1 MKHNITPCNYSVRDH
16 KSSWLGKA
24 HIISVIPAP
33 LVFFFSTVI
42 ALSIIFLIFFGSY
55 TRRIN
60 VIGEVITSPK
70 TITLFS
76 TTQGIVTEQYV
87 KPGDFVSRGTRLYKI
102 DSSKISDSGNVSI
115 KSRSSINRQIMLT
128 EQIIAKIEE
137 DKDQTLKNIQQQIDE
152 YLRVISTVEN
162 LLRDA
167 QEGLVIMEK
176 YANSYM
182 KYLHKGL
189 INKDQLANQ
198 KSLFYQQQGIYQNVY
213 SQKIQAQLQAE
224 KLKSDMITT
233 SVEFDNRIS
242 EYQYQRSELEIKLT
256 NIDLNEA
263 MLVTAPYDGLVESLS
278 VTPGQMIN
286 TGDSLAQLSPG
297 KDRLYYLVF
306 WLPNN
311 SIPYVKIG
319 DRVNIRYDAFPY
331 EKFGQF
337 GGRIISI
344 SNVAASYQELKSYS
358 NSPIIS
364 STMTNQSYYKVTA
377 ILDENRFIYQ
387 GTSME
392 ISSNMRAQTT
402 VFLEKRYLYQW
413 MFTPFYGIKSSLMEQ
428 DIGK

>member
-1 MKHNITPCNYSVRDH
+1 MKNNITPCNNSVRNH

-70 TITLFS
+70 TIALFS

-87 KPGDFVSRGTRLYKI
+87 KPGDFVSRGTKLYKI
-102 DSSKISDSGNVSI
+102 DSSKVSDSGNVSI

-128 EQIIAKIEE
+128 EKIIAKIEE
-137 DKDQTLKNIQQQIDE
+137 DKNQTLKNIQLQIDE

-167 QEGLVIMEK
+167 QEGLVTMEK
-176 YANSYM
+176 YSNSYT

-213 SQKIQAQLQAE
+213 SQKIQAQLQVE

-242 EYQYQRSELEIKLT
+242 EYQYQRSELEIKLA

-286 TGDSLAQLSPG
+286 IGDSLAQLSPG

-337 GGRIISI
+337 GGHIISI

-364 STMTNQSYYKVTA
+364 NTMTNQSYYKVTA
-377 ILDENRFIYQ
+377 TLDENRFIYQ
-387 GTSME
+387 GSSME

-402 VFLEKRYLYQW
+402 VFLERRYLYQW